1 MITPVII
8 VDYGLGN
15 LHSVRKAVA
24 AAGGEPVVTADAAVV
39 AAADKVLLPGVGA
52 FGDCMRNLRQSGLI
66 PVLREHIRR
75 DKPFLGICLGM
86 QVLFEESE
94 ESPGVPGLGIFPG
107 KVIRIPTALKIPH
120 MGWNSLALRTPCP
133 LLADAG
139 GQYVYFV
146 HSYCCEPADRSL
158 VTAVAEYG
166 YPIVASVAR
175 GQRHGVP
182 VPSGKIQRR
191 RPGDAAPARGAVRR
205 ELAGIACGI
214 AATDRHDGKKRKAAR
229 KRRAKGV
236 F

>member
-1 MITPVII
+1 MTTPVII

-24 AAGGEPVVTADAAVV
+24 AAGGEPVVTAAAAVV

-139 GQYVYFV
+139 GRYVYFV

-175 GQRHGVP
+175 GNVMGFQFHPEKSSAVGLAML
-182 VPSGKIQRR
+182 RR
-191 RPGDAAPARGAVRR
+191 LV
-205 ELAGIACGI
+205 EL
-214 AATDRHDGKKRKAAR
+214 
-229 KRRAKGV
+229 
-236 F
+236 

>member
-1 MITPVII
+1 MTTPVII

-146 HSYCCEPADRSL
+146 HSFYGKDCDESL
-158 VTAVAEYG
+158 LATSEYGIPVTASAANENVMGCQFHPEK
-166 YPIVASVAR
+166 
-175 GQRHGVP
+175 
-182 VPSGKIQRR
+182 SGDVGLEILKNFVSI
-191 RPGDAAPARGAVRR
+191 
-205 ELAGIACGI
+205 
-214 AATDRHDGKKRKAAR
+214 
-229 KRRAKGV
+229 
-236 F
+236 